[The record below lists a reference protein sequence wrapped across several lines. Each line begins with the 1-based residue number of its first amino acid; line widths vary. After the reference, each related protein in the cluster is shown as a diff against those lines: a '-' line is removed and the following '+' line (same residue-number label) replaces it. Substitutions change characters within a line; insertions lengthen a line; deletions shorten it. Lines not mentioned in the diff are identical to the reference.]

1 MHNNK
6 NLIIKDSLITKTID
20 YKDMYIVNI
29 ITPEITITEEVKKD
43 ELDKFVKRLIL
54 NNLSVITSC
63 KLDGKE
69 ILKNGLYIENI
80 KLLNMNVTIGLN
92 NNTIHTCNFNS
103 LETKE
108 YFLSESELREIILSN
123 LIKVG
128 STNASC

>member
-20 YKDMYIVNI
+20 YKDMY
-29 ITPEITITEEVKKD
+29 
-43 ELDKFVKRLIL
+43 
-54 NNLSVITSC
+54 
-63 KLDGKE
+63 
-69 ILKNGLYIENI
+69 
-80 KLLNMNVTIGLN
+80 NVTIGLN

-128 STNASC
+128 NTNASC

>member
-1 MHNNK
+1 MYSNK
-6 NLIIKDSLITKTID
+6 KFNIKNSIITRTID
-20 YKDMYIVNI
+20 YKEIYILNI

-54 NNLSVITSC
+54 NNLSVIASC
-63 KLDGKE
+63 KIDGKE

-92 NNTIHTCNFNS
+92 NNTIHTCNFNN
-103 LETKE
+103 LETKA
-108 YFLSESELREIILSN
+108 YFLSELELREIILSN

-128 STNASC
+128 KH

>member
-63 KLDGKE
+63 KIDGKE

-128 STNASC
+128 NTNASC